1 MTRSEYLNGSLL
13 LSYTSDD
20 LPSTALQFYKRA
32 GFSEEQL
39 STYQQR
45 FGTFGKMSAPLP
57 HSYRRIVDLETIN
70 IGDRY
75 WQVVIGQG
83 HSPEHAC
90 LYCPGL
96 KLIIAGDQ
104 ILPRIT
110 PNVSVFPTEPD
121 GNPLEYWL
129 SSNTR
134 LLDILPEDLLVLPA
148 HQSPFRGA
156 KTRLNQI
163 IDSHRQSLA
172 LLYKNLA
179 KSKTVPE
186 CFIYLFNRELK
197 EHEVHLATGETIA
210 HLNYLLQR
218 GNVTRE
224 INSEGLYT
232 YRANPNSQFIHA
244 DDVAA

>member
-13 LSYTSDD
+13 LSYTSDEI
-20 LPSTALQFYKRA
+20 PKTALTFYKRA
-32 GFSEEQL
+32 GFSDEL
-39 STYQQR
+39 MSSYQQR
-45 FGTFGKMSAPLP
+45 FGTFGKMSEPLP

-70 IGDRY
+70 IGDHY

-110 PNVSVFPTEPD
+110 PNVSVFPTEPE

-148 HQSPFRGA
+148 HQSPFKGA
-156 KTRLNQI
+156 RTRLNQI

-172 LLYKNLA
+172 RLYNHL
-179 KSKTVPE
+179 SEPKTVPE
-186 CFIYLFNRELK
+186 CFTPLFNRVLK
-197 EHEVHLATGETIA
+197 EHEVHLATGETVA
-210 HLNYLLQR
+210 HLNYLVQR
-218 GNVTRE
+218 GNVNRE
-224 INSEGLYT
+224 INSDGLYT
-232 YRANPNSQFIHA
+232 YRADPNSQFIHA